1 MGEIIMPIIEFL
13 KGFSYLGILIALCF
27 EFIPAEIVLP
37 LAGYWVFEGDFDY
50 YFVVLAGAI
59 GGTIGPITL
68 YCLGKYGGRPL
79 VLRYGKY
86 FLVSQKQVDAADRF
100 FVKYGSGVAFFGR
113 FLPIVRTAISVPC
126 GMANMNLV
134 KFSLYTFFAMLP
146 ITAAYVYI
154 GFNLGEHWEE
164 AGALFNEY
172 MQPVVFVIIAVTA
185 VFLIYKLV
193 TKYIGKGNA
202 KQG

>member
-1 MGEIIMPIIEFL
+1 MPIVEFL

-37 LAGYWVFEGDFDY
+37 LAGYWVYEGDFNY
-50 YFVVLAGAI
+50 YLVVLAGSI

-79 VLRYGKY
+79 VFRYGKY

-100 FVKYGSGVAFFGR
+100 FAKYGPGVAFFGR

-126 GMANMNLV
+126 GMGNMNLM

-154 GFNLGEHWEE
+154 GFSLGEHWEE
-164 AGALFNEY
+164 AGSLFNQY
-172 MQPVVFVIIAVTA
+172 MQPVVFVILAVATA
-185 VFLIYKLV
+185 FLIYKLL
-193 TKYIGKGNA
+193 TKYAGKGNS